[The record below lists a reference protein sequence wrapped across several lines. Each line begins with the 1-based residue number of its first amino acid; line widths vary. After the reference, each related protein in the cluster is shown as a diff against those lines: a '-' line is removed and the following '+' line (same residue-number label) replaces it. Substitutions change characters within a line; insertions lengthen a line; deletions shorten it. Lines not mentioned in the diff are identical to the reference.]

1 MKKRFIVL
9 FICTFVFM
17 FGCTQKEKDEIEEIK
32 GSESEQEI
40 ILSDSSDQGELP
52 EAILG
57 DAEEKMIPIMSA
69 EELTGIEWDDDLMPY
84 VEYDFFD
91 ENEFW
96 DYATMDSNIFISF
109 GDLNLDGQREMMI
122 TIPALGDNS
131 RTFIYTIEDG
141 EVTYCGYTIAG
152 RDYTDNS
159 VEFKYWPKNLFDVY
173 TNEQGEFRYFSSD
186 SDWHG
191 NFGSNFIYES
201 TFENNHISCKP
212 VFAMVYSEGDYGY
225 WTEDTWDDW
234 ENYNPDD
241 EKYSALD
248 KIISDY
254 MSDYEKVD
262 VPFLYSEYSIPG
274 YARDLEEES
283 QEAIRKNILAGIAQA
298 AESNE

>member
-1 MKKRFIVL
+1 MKKSFIVL
-9 FICTFVFM
+9 FIFTFVFM
-17 FGCTQKEKDEIEEIK
+17 FGCAQNERDEIEEIK

-40 ILSDSSDQGELP
+40 ILSDSSD
-52 EAILG
+52 
-57 DAEEKMIPIMSA
+57 PIMSE
-69 EELTGIEWDDDLMPY
+69 EELTDIEWDDDLMPY

-96 DYATMDSNIFISF
+96 DYSTMDSEIFIGF

-173 TNEQGEFRYFSSD
+173 TNKQGEFRYFSSD

-191 NFGSNFIYES
+191 NFGSNSIYES
-201 TFENNHISCKP
+201 TFENNHISYKP
-212 VFAMVYSEGDYGY
+212 VFAMVYSGDDYGY
-225 WTEDTWDDW
+225 
-234 ENYNPDD
+234 
-241 EKYSALD
+241 SL
-248 KIISDY
+248 
-254 MSDYEKVD
+254 
-262 VPFLYSEYSIPG
+262 G
-274 YARDLEEES
+274 
-283 QEAIRKNILAGIAQA
+283 Q
-298 AESNE
+298 

>member
-1 MKKRFIVL
+1 MWRKYKLKKRFIVL
-9 FICTFVFM
+9 FLCMFVFI

-40 ILSDSSDQGELP
+40 ILSDSND
-52 EAILG
+52 
-57 DAEEKMIPIMSA
+57 PIIS
-69 EELTGIEWDDDLMPY
+69 EDELTGIEWDDDLMPY
-84 VEYDFFD
+84 VKYDFLD

-131 RTFIYTIEDG
+131 RTFIYTIEDR

-173 TNEQGEFRYFSSD
+173 TNKQGEFRYFSSD

-191 NFGSNFIYES
+191 NFGSNSIYES
-201 TFENNHISCKP
+201 TFENNHISYKP
-212 VFAMVYSEGDYGY
+212 VFAMVYSEDDYGY

-234 ENYNPDD
+234 ENYDPDD
-241 EKYSALD
+241 ENYAALD

-254 MSDYEKVD
+254 MRDYEKVD
-262 VPFLYSEYSIPG
+262 IPFLYSEYSIPG

-283 QEAIRKNILAGIAQA
+283 QEAIRKNILAGMAQA
-298 AESNE
+298 IERSCF

>member
-1 MKKRFIVL
+1 
-9 FICTFVFM
+9 M

-57 DAEEKMIPIMSA
+57 DAEEKMIPIMS
-69 EELTGIEWDDDLMPY
+69 EDELTGIEWDDDLMPY

-96 DYATMDSNIFISF
+96 DYSTMDSNIFISF

-173 TNEQGEFRYFSSD
+173 TNEQGELRYFSSD

-191 NFGSNFIYES
+191 TFGSNSIYES

-234 ENYNPDD
+234 ENYDPDD
-241 EKYSALD
+241 ENYAALD
-248 KIISDY
+248 KIISEY

-274 YARDLEEES
+274 YVRDLEEES
-283 QEAIRKNILAGIAQA
+283 QETIRKNILAGIAQA

>member
-1 MKKRFIVL
+1 MKKSFIVL
-9 FICTFVFM
+9 LICIFVFM
-17 FGCTQKEKDEIEEIK
+17 FGCTQKEKDEIEETK
-32 GSESEQEI
+32 GSESEQGI
-40 ILSDSSDQGELP
+40 ILSDSND
-52 EAILG
+52 
-57 DAEEKMIPIMSA
+57 PIIS
-69 EELTGIEWDDDLMPY
+69 EDELTGIEWDDDLMPY
-84 VEYDFFD
+84 VEYNFFD

-131 RTFIYTIEDG
+131 RTFIYTIEDR

-159 VEFKYWPKNLFDVY
+159 VEFKYWPNNLFDVY
-173 TNEQGEFRYFSSD
+173 TNKQGEFRYFSSD

-191 NFGSNFIYES
+191 NFGSNSIYES
-201 TFENNHISCKP
+201 TFENNHISYKP
-212 VFAMVYSEGDYGY
+212 VFAMVYSEDDYGY

-234 ENYNPDD
+234 ENYDPDD
-241 EKYSALD
+241 ENYAALD
-248 KIISDY
+248 KIISEY

-283 QEAIRKNILAGIAQA
+283 QEAIRKNILAGMAQA
-298 AESNE
+298 IERSCFEGEY

>member
-1 MKKRFIVL
+1 MKKSFIVL
-9 FICTFVFM
+9 LICIFVFM

-40 ILSDSSDQGELP
+40 ILSDSND
-52 EAILG
+52 
-57 DAEEKMIPIMSA
+57 PIIS
-69 EELTGIEWDDDLMPY
+69 EDELTGIEWDDDLMPY
-84 VEYDFFD
+84 VKYDFLD

-131 RTFIYTIEDG
+131 RTFIYTVEDR

-152 RDYTDNS
+152 KDYTDNS

-173 TNEQGEFRYFSSD
+173 TNKQGEFRYFSSD
-186 SDWHG
+186 SDLHG
-191 NFGSNFIYES
+191 NFGSNSIYES
-201 TFENNHISCKP
+201 SFENNRISYKT
-212 VFAMVYSEGDYGY
+212 VFAMVYSEDDYGY

-234 ENYNPDD
+234 ENYDPDD

-254 MSDYEKVD
+254 MRDYEKVD

-283 QEAIRKNILAGIAQA
+283 QEAIRKNISVGMAQA
-298 AESNE
+298 IERSCFEGEY

>member
-1 MKKRFIVL
+1 
-9 FICTFVFM
+9 M

-40 ILSDSSDQGELP
+40 ILSDSND
-52 EAILG
+52 
-57 DAEEKMIPIMSA
+57 PIIS
-69 EELTGIEWDDDLMPY
+69 EDELTGIEWDDDLMPY
-84 VEYDFFD
+84 VKYDFLD

-96 DYATMDSNIFISF
+96 NYATMDSNIFISF

-131 RTFIYTIEDG
+131 RTFIYTIEDR

-159 VEFKYWPKNLFDVY
+159 VEFKYWPNNLFDVY
-173 TNEQGEFRYFSSD
+173 TNKQGEFRYFSSD

-191 NFGSNFIYES
+191 NFGSNSIYES
-201 TFENNHISCKP
+201 TFENNHISYKP
-212 VFAMVYSEGDYGY
+212 VFAMVYSEDDYGY

-234 ENYNPDD
+234 ENYDPDD
-241 EKYSALD
+241 ENYAALD
-248 KIISDY
+248 KIISEY

-283 QEAIRKNILAGIAQA
+283 QEAIRKNILAGMAQA
-298 AESNE
+298 IERSCF

>member
-1 MKKRFIVL
+1 
-9 FICTFVFM
+9 M

-57 DAEEKMIPIMSA
+57 DAEEKMIPIMS
-69 EELTGIEWDDDLMPY
+69 EDELTGIEWDDDLMPY

-173 TNEQGEFRYFSSD
+173 TNEQGELRYFSSD

-191 NFGSNFIYES
+191 TFGSNSIYES

-234 ENYNPDD
+234 ENYDPDD
-241 EKYSALD
+241 ENYAALD
-248 KIISDY
+248 KIISEY

-274 YARDLEEES
+274 YVRDLEEES
-283 QEAIRKNILAGIAQA
+283 QETIRKNILAGIAQA